1 MTRAEQNLYTQ
12 HSGYKQRWVTECQ
25 REALGEKINVAEE
38 IKGTLIIDTVINYA
52 ILSAPPES
60 SMT

>member
-1 MTRAEQNLYTQ
+1 MTRADQNLYTR
-12 HSGYKQRWVTECQ
+12 HSGYKQRWVTERQ
-25 REALGEKINVAEE
+25 REALGEKMNVVEE
-38 IKGTLIIDTVINYA
+38 IKGTLIIDTVINYT

>member
-1 MTRAEQNLYTQ
+1 MTRADQNSYTR
-12 HSGYKQRWVTECQ
+12 HSGYKRRWATECQ
-25 REALGEKINVAEE
+25 REGLGGKINVVEE